1 MLLNARTAA
10 ARSASFFHHLQASR
24 CGSIRSALSLLHDAN
39 EESSLVCSVSI
50 TESSCRVRPS
60 KGFCWQGHRGRID
73 SRCVGQHNGNVA
85 LPEGQMEAQSVS
97 KALSQVELLM
107 QQGSRMTAVAQVI
120 YPCFMCIS
128 SLLFSDKH
136 VNSRSYCRYRFDVRP
151 FTSPQRVLARRERC
165 FQRGNAYMGMG
176 CLLPEDYVLSD

>member
-24 CGSIRSALSLLHDAN
+24 CGSIRSDLSLLHDAN

-73 SRCVGQHNGNVA
+73 SRCVGLHNGNVA

-97 KALSQVELLM
+97 KALSQVEFLM

-128 SLLFSDKH
+128 SLLFSSLTNMSIHALTADTGLMCAH
-136 VNSRSYCRYRFDVRP
+136 
-151 FTSPQRVLARRERC
+151 SPLRREC
-165 FQRGNAYMGMG
+165 WLVGRGAFSEATLIWEWDACCPRIMF
-176 CLLPEDYVLSD
+176 